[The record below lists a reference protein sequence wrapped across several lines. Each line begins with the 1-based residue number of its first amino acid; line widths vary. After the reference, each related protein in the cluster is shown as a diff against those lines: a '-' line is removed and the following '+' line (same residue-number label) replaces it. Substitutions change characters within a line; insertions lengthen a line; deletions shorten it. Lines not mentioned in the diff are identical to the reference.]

1 MLPLT
6 VIGLRDLSSF
16 LFHPEAM
23 KQTENLIT
31 FMHLFCFKFLLFAN
45 CCVLIVSS
53 FVLIVCYNF
62 D

>member
-23 KQTENLIT
+23 KQTENLIA
-31 FMHLFCFKFLLFAN
+31 FMHLFFFSSCFLSAN
-45 CCVLIVSS
+45 CLKLCSNCLLE
-53 FVLIVCYNF
+53 F
-62 D
+62 